1 MLDILA
7 FLKAHGYVYRSGGF
21 WPFLDHTTT
30 NEGPN

>member
-21 WPFLDHTTT
+21 WPFLDDETAH
-30 NEGPN
+30 P